1 MDHENFLLIPCP
13 CHLRRHH
20 RICFTLTE
28 TLGFWQKWSRWRQR
42 GRRGEEKRDRGG
54 EMGEERRGEG
64 GRREEMKN
72 NQLVIMSGKVDSDKS

>member
-1 MDHENFLLIPCP
+1 MDRASFLLIPCP
-13 CHLRRHH
+13 CNLLRHH

-28 TLGFWQKWSRWRQR
+28 TSEIWQKWSRWRQR
-42 GRRGEEKRDRGG
+42 GWRGEEKIDRGG